1 MMVKELKDKTK
12 VDELIVTITEKKEPR
27 EFQSKWSG
35 SSGRVADATGQDD
48 AGDAITLTLWNDDI
62 EKVEVGSKVRITNG
76 WASSYKGNLQVSA
89 GKFGKLEIVS

>member
-35 SSGRVADATGQDD
+35 SSGRVCDATGQDE
-48 AGDAITLTLWNDDI
+48 AGDTVSLTLWNEDI
-62 EKVEVGSKVRITNG
+62 EKVEVGSKIRISNG
-76 WASSYKGNLQVSA
+76 WASSYKNKLQVSA